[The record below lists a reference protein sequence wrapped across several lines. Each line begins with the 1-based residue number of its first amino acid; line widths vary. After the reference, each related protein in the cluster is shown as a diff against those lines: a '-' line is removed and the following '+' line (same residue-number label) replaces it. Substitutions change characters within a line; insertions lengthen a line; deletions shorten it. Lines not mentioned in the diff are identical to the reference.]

1 LRGRPN
7 HPEDDP
13 RPLKVMRA
21 RTLISSRTLARV
33 ISGPWMPRKPAGTEG
48 PRFFRQ
54 QANWCY
60 QLAWQSFDL
69 AVAHKLN
76 LIGNELTAK
85 ARELWSQERKAR
97 QTQKLVDPRS
107 NDLVD
112 PRSNDKVMTH

>member
-1 LRGRPN
+1 MTSRRLHLRGRPN

-21 RTLISSRTLARV
+21 RTLISSRTLTRV
-33 ISGPWMPRKPAGTEG
+33 ISGPWMPRKAAGTED

-76 LIGNELTAK
+76 LMGNELTAK
-85 ARELWSQERKAR
+85 ARKGTPDAEAL
-97 QTQKLVDPRS
+97 RS
-107 NDLVD
+107 
-112 PRSNDKVMTH
+112 